1 MLSVEEITNRCCTV
15 AVPASGTQLVRES
28 FAKIEPK
35 ATITALMFYQR
46 LFALDPTLRVLFQR
60 DIEQQSVKLMQA
72 LRFAVASLDNPREM
86 QPVLESLGR
95 RHVYYGVLEH
105 HYVTVG
111 RALLEALEHVLGPAF
126 TPEVKAA
133 WLAVYLQMAET
144 MKRAAAKVTKVSEQR
159 DFAIGDGS

>member
-1 MLSVEEITNRCCTV
+1 MLHCHMPT
-15 AVPASGTQLVRES
+15 SGTQLVRES

-35 ATITALMFYQR
+35 AAIAALMFYQR
-46 LFALDPTLRVLFQR
+46 LFALDPTLRALFQR

-126 TPEVKAA
+126 TPEVKAG
-133 WLAVYLQMAET
+133 WLAVYLQMAEI
-144 MKRAAAKVTKVSEQR
+144 MKRAAAKVTKVGGQG
-159 DFAIGDGS
+159 DFAIGNGS